1 MRTDKK
7 TAPSTSSDKLSL
19 TCPAK
24 WCELSQEQLR
34 YTLDLI
40 GCNLYSDVEIR
51 TYMLFRFCNIEVL
64 KKRPHGVSVRMKQED
79 GRWRYFDMQTW
90 QIQDMIA
97 QLSFINSPEDMDIRL
112 EDIAGL
118 KPVNGLLHGL
128 AFSDYLNLETLYQ
141 GYLASK
147 KNECLVRMAKILYR
161 DEEDKSPETLE
172 LDTAELTGT
181 FFWFCHVKKI
191 FSQAFPHFFK
201 PAKTVGGK
209 FNVLEAANA
218 QIRALTDGDVT
229 KEDFIKGYD
238 CWRCLT
244 ELDAKAREAD
254 EFKAKY
260 GNK

>member
-1 MRTDKK
+1 MRINKK
-7 TAPSTSSDKLSL
+7 TVPSTSSDKVSL
-19 TCPAK
+19 TCPTK
-24 WCELSQEQLR
+24 WGQLSQEQLR

-118 KPVNGLLHGL
+118 KPVNGLLRGV
-128 AFSDYLNLETLYQ
+128 AFLDYLNLEGYYQ
-141 GYLASK
+141 AYLQTKSNDRIVK
-147 KNECLVRMAKILYR
+147 MAKILYR
-161 DEEDKSPETLE
+161 NKKDKSPKTLE

-181 FFWFCHVKKI
+181 LFWFCHVKKVL
-191 FSQAFPHFFK
+191 AENFPHFFK
-201 PAKTVGGK
+201 PARTVGGK
-209 FNVLEAANA
+209 YKLIDAFNA
-218 QIRALTDGDVT
+218 QLRALTDGDVT
-229 KEDFIKGYD
+229 KEEFIKGYD

>member
-1 MRTDKK
+1 MKITRKI
-7 TAPSTSSDKLSL
+7 ARFISSDKVSL

-24 WCELSQEQLR
+24 WNQLSQEQLR
-34 YTLDLI
+34 YTLDLM
-40 GCNLYSDVEIR
+40 GCNLYSEVEIR
-51 TYMLFRFCNIEVL
+51 TYMLFRFCNIDVI
-64 KKRPHGVSVRMKQED
+64 KKHRHGVSCRMRLPS
-79 GRWRYFDMQTW
+79 GRWQYFDMQTW

-97 QLSFINSPEDMDIRL
+97 QLCFINEPENMDIRL
-112 EDIAGL
+112 ESIGGFKAI
-118 KPVNGLLHGL
+118 NEQLHGL
-128 AFSDYLNLETLYQ
+128 AFSDYLNLEALYQ

-147 KNECLVRMAKILYR
+147 NNECLVRMAKILYR
-161 DEEDKSPETLE
+161 DENDNAPEKLE

-181 FFWFCHVKKI
+181 VFWFCHVKKI

-201 PAKTVGGK
+201 PAKTMGGK
-209 FNVLEAANA
+209 FNVMEAANA

-229 KEDFIKGYD
+229 KEDYIKGYD

-254 EFKAKY
+254 EFKQKY